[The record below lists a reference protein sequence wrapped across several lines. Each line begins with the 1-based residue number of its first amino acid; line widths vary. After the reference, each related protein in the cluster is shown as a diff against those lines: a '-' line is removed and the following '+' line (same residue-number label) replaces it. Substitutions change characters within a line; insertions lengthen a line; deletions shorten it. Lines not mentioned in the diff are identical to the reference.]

1 MDRTEA
7 FRVGRAMADR
17 IRAKAKEDGV
27 ETRLHQ
33 TRYVLERLIGRLCE
47 AAPGMFVMKGGTLFV
62 IHDDPTRP
70 TEDVDLQWNDEAV
83 EAKVR
88 PSVAEAMESM
98 QADGVLFEAPLKVV
112 PIRHGLMPGVR
123 ITTEANLGGARVA
136 TKLDIGCGD
145 AVTPSP
151 VMRELRP
158 LLPKHCTPVMV
169 PCYPWETVVA
179 EKVHA
184 MREHGIHNTRYK
196 DYYDL
201 VAISRRE
208 ELDGTVLVEAIR
220 ATFEARNRH
229 ERNVPLDGRLPAL
242 DDAGYAKRAASD
254 WEGWKGRMEFL
265 RDEVGDLPECLA
277 EIEAFVR
284 EPYMAAAE
292 GHQFDR
298 VWSGGEWKD
307 PAPKP

>member
-1 MDRTEA
+1 MDRAEV
-7 FRVGRAMADR
+7 FKVGRAMADR
-17 IRAKAKEDGV
+17 IKAKDDRV

-47 AAPGMFVMKGGTLFV
+47 AAPGMFVMKGGTLFLV
-62 IHDDPTRP
+62 HDDPSRP

-83 EAKVR
+83 EVKVG
-88 PSVAEAMESM
+88 PALEMAMGLLA
-98 QADGVLFEAPLKVV
+98 ADGALFEAALKFV

-123 ITTEANLGGARVA
+123 VTTEANLGGARVVK
-136 TKLDIGCGD
+136 KLDIGCGD
-145 AVTPSP
+145 AVTPAP
-151 VMRELRP
+151 VMRELKP
-158 LLPKHCTPVMV
+158 LLPKHCLPVVV

-184 MREHGIHNTRYK
+184 MREHGVHNTRYK

-208 ELDGTVLVEAIR
+208 EIDGGILVEAIR

-229 ERNVPLDGRLPAL
+229 DRDVPLDGRLPAL
-242 DDAGYAKRAASD
+242 DDAGYAKRAAKD
-254 WEGWKGRMEFL
+254 WEGWKGRMAWLSEEAGTL
-265 RDEVGDLPECLA
+265 AECLA
-277 EIEAFVR
+277 EIDGFVR
-284 EPYMAAAE
+284 EPFQAASE
-292 GHQFDR
+292 GHDFER
-298 VWSGGEWKD
+298 LWRGGEWTD